1 MVRVIAGQFRSR
13 RLKTLQGQTT
23 RPTSDRLKETLF
35 NLLQNRLAGCS
46 FLDCFAGSG
55 SIGIEAISRG
65 AALVVFVESSASAA
79 KVIRSN
85 LTLLGLSTVPGQH
98 LMVMP
103 VERALETLHRK
114 AAKFD
119 IVFLDPPYAATD
131 QYSRVLE
138 LLQHFELLAD
148 KAMVAAEHSRHF
160 ELEPRVLNLAR
171 VRKVRQGDS
180 TLSMFRKEGE
190 TIITS

>member
-55 SIGIEAISRG
+55 SIGIE
-65 AALVVFVESSASAA
+65 SSVGAA
-79 KVIRSN
+79 KVIQSN

-180 TLSMFRKEGE
+180 TLSVFRKEGE
-190 TIITS
+190 TIVTS